1 MGNGDKRQQ
10 LRTWLAKW
18 GSPSASSG
26 AWPAANYLC
35 VLAFTP
41 HHVALSRHACLP
53 RRVCFF
59 PLCSFRACCCVWHS
73 ASTPPWPRV
82 LQYLPCICA
91 GYYSIQPSD
100 GWADA
105 QHTAMR
111 VAGAKQG
118 GSGGG
123 KSDTIHKAVLMHG
136 PPGIGKSSSAR
147 VVIES
152 CGYTM
157 VELNASDV
165 RNKAGLQE
173 KVTTV
178 PPSPRSPPPRLSLPF
193 WARA

>member
-1 MGNGDKRQQ
+1 
-10 LRTWLAKW
+10 
-18 GSPSASSG
+18 
-26 AWPAANYLC
+26 
-35 VLAFTP
+35 
-41 HHVALSRHACLP
+41 
-53 RRVCFF
+53 
-59 PLCSFRACCCVWHS
+59 
-73 ASTPPWPRV
+73 
-82 LQYLPCICA
+82 
-91 GYYSIQPSD
+91 
-100 GWADA
+100 
-105 QHTAMR
+105 MR

-123 KSDTIHKAVLMHG
+123 KSDTIHKAVSMHG

>member
-26 AWPAANYLC
+26 AKP
-35 VLAFTP
+35 
-41 HHVALSRHACLP
+41 
-53 RRVCFF
+53 
-59 PLCSFRACCCVWHS
+59 
-73 ASTPPWPRV
+73 
-82 LQYLPCICA
+82 
-91 GYYSIQPSD
+91 
-100 GWADA
+100 
-105 QHTAMR
+105 
-111 VAGAKQG
+111 G

-147 VVIES
+147 VVLES

-173 KVTTV
+173 KVASLTQNQSIGTLIMSQKKALQTFSG
-178 PPSPRSPPPRLSLPF
+178 PKGGTCTLCGKPSREHFRGTKQQC
-193 WARA
+193 